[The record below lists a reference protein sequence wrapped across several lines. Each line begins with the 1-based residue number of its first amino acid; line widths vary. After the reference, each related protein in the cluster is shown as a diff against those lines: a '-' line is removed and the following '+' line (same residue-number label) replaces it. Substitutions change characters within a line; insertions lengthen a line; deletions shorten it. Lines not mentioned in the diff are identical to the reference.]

1 MKKYVGIAH
10 SNDHPT
16 KMEYYLKSL
25 QGSRAIG
32 TIATQGENKVSKI

>member
-25 QGSRAIG
+25 QGSRAI
-32 TIATQGENKVSKI
+32 ATQGENKVSKI